1 MVGKKIMDLI
11 EHYEEQINI
20 YRDMYAVVEA
30 QYQLCAEA
38 DFAVGDSLKRLN
50 LLLSRRQ
57 RQMDLIEGNQAEV
70 GVIKESLQR
79 ELGLEE
85 VNVETL
91 TRVFP
96 SPETAQLQSVVQRI
110 ESLLK
115 DISTLDTE
123 TQKLLKVKLNL
134 VKQEMGK
141 IQTGKKATRAYNPAG
156 RQREGYFID
165 GSK

>member
-1 MVGKKIMDLI
+1 MAGEKILDLI
-11 EHYEEQINI
+11 DHYEQQILI

-30 QYQLCAEA
+30 QQQLCAEA
-38 DFAVGDSLKRLN
+38 DFGVGDNLNKLN
-50 LLLSRRQ
+50 LLLSKRQ
-57 RQMDLIEGNQAEV
+57 KQMDLIEGNQAEV

-79 ELGLEE
+79 ELCLEE
-85 VNVETL
+85 INVETL
-91 TRVFP
+91 TRVSP
-96 SPETAQLQSVVQRI
+96 SPETAQLQAVVQRI

-115 DISTLDTE
+115 DISTLDTK

-141 IQTGKKATRAYNPAG
+141 VQTAKKVTRAYNPAK
-156 RQREGYFID
+156 RQKEGIFID